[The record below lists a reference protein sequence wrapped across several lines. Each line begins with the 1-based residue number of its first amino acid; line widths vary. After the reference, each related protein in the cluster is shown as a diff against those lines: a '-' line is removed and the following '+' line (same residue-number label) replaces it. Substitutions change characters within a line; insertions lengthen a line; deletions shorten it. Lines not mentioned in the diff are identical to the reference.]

1 MTSQC
6 NDSNHN
12 ITFTSTNLKEPSA
25 LIIFMTGLQVAIGV
39 FGVVGNAI
47 VCLTIIRKP
56 YLLGV
61 TNQHIFSLSIA
72 DLGVLLINLPL
83 AILKE
88 LYPFKW
94 FLGETVCLYVS
105 PATET
110 FYGAAILSITLIS
123 FERYVNIAKKAIRA
137 RRVRSRTRRRAV
149 LLGAWVASFV
159 LTSAPTYKFY
169 AYDSCHKLCYL
180 TWSPTYFMIFMIALN
195 VFLYYLPLAI
205 ITFSSLSI
213 ARVVSKRTR
222 LILKEDSTSFTST
235 SGHGRKQPSSS
246 LKTMLRQKKRTY
258 RILKPLVILFAVT
271 MFPVT
276 VFRLMLIFWTE
287 FPAQNYYSII
297 LTLAASSTVVNSAA
311 DPLIYCVVNKEFRRE
326 VKRLLPGYL
335 VGMVNRTFRKRRD
348 KREISGREPQTTET
362 AIQET
367 YL

>member
-6 NDSNHN
+6 NDSNH
-12 ITFTSTNLKEPSA
+12 ITFPLTNLKDPSA
-25 LIIFMTGLQVAIGV
+25 LTIFMAGLQVAIGV

-56 YLLGV
+56 YVLGA
-61 TNQHIFSLSIA
+61 TNKHIFSLSIA
-72 DLGVLLINLPL
+72 DLGVLLFNLPL

-110 FYGAAILSITLIS
+110 FYGAAIFSITLIS
-123 FERYVNIAKKAIRA
+123 FERYVNIAKKAIRT
-137 RRVRSRTRRRAV
+137 RRVRSRTWRRAI
-149 LLGAWVASFV
+149 LLAAWVASFV
-159 LTSAPTYKFY
+159 LTSAPTYMFY

-180 TWSPTYFMIFMIALN
+180 TWSPTYFMVFMIALN

-205 ITFSSLSI
+205 ITFSSLGI

-235 SGHGRKQPSSS
+235 SVHGPKQLSSS
-246 LKTMLRQKKRTY
+246 LKTMLRQNKRTY

-271 MFPVT
+271 MFPGT

-297 LTLAASSTVVNSAA
+297 LTLVGSSTVVNSAA
-311 DPLIYCVVNKEFRRE
+311 DPLVYCVVNKEFRRE
-326 VKRLLPGYL
+326 VKRILPGHL
-335 VGMVNRTFRKRRD
+335 LGMVNWTFRKRRD
-348 KREISGREPQTTET
+348 KKEISGSEPQTTET
-362 AIQET
+362 AIRET

>member
-110 FYGAAILSITLIS
+110 F
-123 FERYVNIAKKAIRA
+123 
-137 RRVRSRTRRRAV
+137 
-149 LLGAWVASFV
+149 
-159 LTSAPTYKFY
+159 
-169 AYDSCHKLCYL
+169 
-180 TWSPTYFMIFMIALN
+180 
-195 VFLYYLPLAI
+195 
-205 ITFSSLSI
+205 
-213 ARVVSKRTR
+213 
-222 LILKEDSTSFTST
+222 
-235 SGHGRKQPSSS
+235 
-246 LKTMLRQKKRTY
+246 
-258 RILKPLVILFAVT
+258 
-271 MFPVT
+271 
-276 VFRLMLIFWTE
+276 
-287 FPAQNYYSII
+287 
-297 LTLAASSTVVNSAA
+297 
-311 DPLIYCVVNKEFRRE
+311 
-326 VKRLLPGYL
+326 
-335 VGMVNRTFRKRRD
+335 
-348 KREISGREPQTTET
+348 
-362 AIQET
+362 
-367 YL
+367 